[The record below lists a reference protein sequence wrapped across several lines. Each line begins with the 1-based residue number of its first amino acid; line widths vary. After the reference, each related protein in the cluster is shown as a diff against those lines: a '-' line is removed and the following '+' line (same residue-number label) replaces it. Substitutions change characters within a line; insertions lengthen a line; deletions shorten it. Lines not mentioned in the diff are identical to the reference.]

1 MDRDQNEEDESELSV
16 SEVHWCRKDIIAG
29 RKRASDRFFT
39 TEARRHGAR
48 QLLEKPSVDA
58 RSNTE
63 PVGIEKH

>member
-39 TEARRHGAR
+39 TETRRR
-48 QLLEKPSVDA
+48 QLLEKPSVAA